1 MNKKQIAVYIATLIF
16 SAVFIVW
23 GYNYNTREYKF
34 LSGEQA
40 DSAYSGKITEI
51 VSVEEM
57 GEDDGLQGQLVI
69 FKCLLKD
76 RDMKGK
82 TVTATQTLDDF
93 DQMPQPMVEKGDKVL
108 VYKYSD
114 DDWQFSEYIRLDP
127 LIVLCGIFF
136 AMVVAFGGKK
146 GINTLV
152 SLVITCLAIF
162 MVFVPAVLSGYNIY
176 LWSAVICV
184 FVTVVSMVI
193 INGLHKKT
201 FVAIAGSLC
210 GVTISGG
217 LTLIMNRFLN
227 MTGMLDDSYLY
238 LSLLNPERPIDL
250 NGAIF
255 ASIIIGALGA
265 VMDIAMDIATS
276 LYEMYSKSR
285 VSSKQLVK
293 SGFEMGKDMMG
304 TMTTTLVLAYIG
316 SSLAVTVLLVAY
328 NASLTELLN
337 KEMVIKEILQ
347 SLVGCVSIMV
357 ALPFTTAI
365 AALIY
370 RGKYDWL
377 DELSEEEIGEFSF
390 ESEEK

>member
-1 MNKKQIAVYIATLIF
+1 MNKKQIAVYIVTLII
-16 SAVFIVW
+16 SAVFIVC
-23 GYNYNTREYKF
+23 GYRYNTREYKF

-51 VSVEEM
+51 VSVEEL
-57 GEDDGLQGQLVI
+57 GENEALKGQLVI

-93 DQMPQPMVEKGDKVL
+93 DQMPQPMVKEGDKVL
-108 VYKYSD
+108 LYKYGEE
-114 DDWQFSEYIRLDP
+114 DWQFSEYIRLDP
-127 LIVLCGIFF
+127 LIVLCGVFF
-136 AMVVAFGGKK
+136 VMVLIFGGKK
-146 GINTLV
+146 GFNTLV

-176 LWSAVICV
+176 FWSVVICI
-184 FVTVVSMVI
+184 FVTIVSMII

-201 FVAIAGSLC
+201 FVAITGSLC
-210 GVTISGG
+210 GVAVSGG
-217 LTLIMNRFLN
+217 LTLLMNVFLN

-238 LSLLNPERPIDL
+238 LSLLNPQRPIDL

-285 VSSKQLVK
+285 LAPKQLVK
-293 SGFEMGKDMMG
+293 SGFEIGKDMMG

-357 ALPFTTAI
+357 ALPFTTAV
-365 AALIY
+365 AALTY
-370 RGKYDWL
+370 REKYDWL
-377 DELSEEEIGEFSF
+377 DELDESEIGEFTF
-390 ESEEK
+390 DKEEK

>member
-51 VSVEEM
+51 ISVEEM

-127 LIVLCGIFF
+127 LIALCGIFF
-136 AMVVAFGGKK
+136 AMVIAFGGKK